1 MPVTEVTWVMQCAGN
16 GRGLYAPT
24 VPGVQWRYG
33 ALGNARW
40 RGVRDVLDRAG
51 VKSTAKYLHTFG
63 SDDPPKSVPPF
74 HRSIEMGKA
83 RAAIETSCDPCH
95 SADILVQQRLTEKQ
109 WTANID
115 KMIRWGAVVP
125 DKDRAEMIAY
135 LTRNFGPDNN
145 RFKPLRTRPV
155 GY

>member
-1 MPVTEVTWVMQCAGN
+1 MRRLAVVLLLAT
-16 GRGLYAPT
+16 L
-24 VPGVQWRYG
+24 
-33 ALGNARW
+33 ALAAK
-40 RGVRDVLDRAG
+40 RASFDPKLPPLG
-51 VKSTAKYLHTFG
+51 TKFHTL
-63 SDDPPKSVPPF
+63 PP
-74 HRSIEMGKA
+74 GKA
-83 RAAIETSCDPCH
+83 RAAIEASCYPCH

-135 LTRNFGPDNN
+135 LTKHFGPDNN